1 MGNRIKKVV
10 TITMS
15 QDMLTLLDKECADSN
30 LNRSQYIRSIFSEAI
45 KGKYENTD
53 TETKKG

>member
-15 QDMLTLLDKECADSN
+15 QDMLTLLDKECADLN

-45 KGKYENTD
+45 KDKYDNTD

>member
-15 QDMLTLLDKECADSN
+15 ESMLTLLDKECSDAK

-45 KGKYENTD
+45 KDKYDNTD
-53 TETKKG
+53 TEAKKG